1 MIHFFLSS
9 VPPLLR
15 QTKER
20 GRRVKTARPITGLG
34 LLKPR
39 NYSSAQT
46 AQNIREK
53 LHKVCER
60 PVFAPCSNELKLCV

>member
-46 AQNIREK
+46 CKILERNYIRSVNSRF
-53 LHKVCER
+53 LH
-60 PVFAPCSNELKLCV
+60 PVVMS